1 MIWKMLPLQLTILGF
16 VLASLGQ
23 ARLNQGENENLAVAL
38 LAAGVVLVVVAFLR
52 QTEEESRQKRPPG
65 PGWDGQGMLALLVAS
80 LPGWVA
86 GCLLAVRWDSLYT
99 GLLLYA
105 CGLGLVCTVCA
116 RREGWRLP
124 ALNTLKD
131 HGVELTLVG
140 LVLALGLLLLVYRL
154 DYYPPPG
161 SISWNDE
168 AQIGKDAYGV
178 IHHGLRPWQFPVSVY
193 TTCLAFLTL
202 GPTVLALRLTF
213 VLLGFV
219 TLVVFYLLTREIF
232 RWPVALAS
240 TFLFAVSRW
249 HIAFSRLVLPST
261 PAMLL
266 EVATFYLLLRGRRT
280 GGMTNYV
287 LAGMTMGL
295 GLYSHASFRIV
306 PLLVLLLFL
315 RQAWSSWRAARMGE
329 TGAYRAV
336 LTRWLSFLTSATVFT
351 LPLAAIIWREPNVA
365 FGERF
370 RSVMPVVFGGA
381 GAEQMEG
388 LLERVGRLVGF
399 FNYQGEA
406 WGAVNLPDLP
416 MLDPLTGVLFVLG
429 FGYCLFYLW
438 RSRHL
443 FYVSWFVITLV
454 AGGLLT
460 LDLRSHRFAG
470 LMPVLFIFAGIFL
483 DGALKT
489 FELALGFR
497 RRGYFALLLV
507 PFLALAGWANY
518 HVFFHRQIQ
527 TDSVRIEFTR
537 EISAVANYIASL
549 GEGHYVYLFAN
560 YPYYSPGMDFG
571 WMAREAPGER
581 GVDVADVIPSH
592 REAGDE
598 DLVYIFVTPYDVQAL
613 AEVVAYYYP
622 AAEIETFHGE
632 YNRYAF
638 VAAHVGA
645 ERVRES
651 QGLLGYYYS
660 GHETR
665 PVPNLVRQEKQLAI
679 YRTGEEPPLPF
690 PFSVEWRGTLYA
702 PGWGS
707 YVLEMEPSG
716 LCQMKVDGSQVE
728 VGEEIG
734 LAKGGHQLRVTCL
747 SLEEVPSLRL
757 LRTTPGRQREV
768 VPAQFLSPREEALGL
783 LVSVFVGPEWR
794 GEPVEQSIQPVPS
807 LLSMPTPWQSAFV
820 PELAGGLYSLDCQ
833 GQLEVEEGGT
843 YRFDVLSWNG
853 SATLLIDGAEVV
865 SVGGERGTAASGEV
879 ELGPGWYD
887 LRLRY
892 SYQGGEFSGVE
903 VLWTPPRGETQ
914 VIPPALLRPAGE
926 GGHRLRQPA
935 SLRTK

>member
-1 MIWKMLPLQLTILGF
+1 MIWKMLPLELTILGF

-23 ARLNQGENENLAVAL
+23 ARLNQGQNEILAVGL
-38 LAAGVVLVVVAFLR
+38 LAAGVVLVLVAFRRLP
-52 QTEEESRQKRPPG
+52 EEETRQKRPPG
-65 PGWDGQGMLALLVAS
+65 PGWDGQGMLSLLVPS

-105 CGLGLVCTVCA
+105 CGLGVVCAVCA
-116 RREGWRLP
+116 RRERWRLP
-124 ALNTLKD
+124 ALSTLKD

-178 IHHGLRPWQFPVSVY
+178 IHHGSRPWQFPVSVY

-202 GPTVLALRLTF
+202 GPTVLSLRLTF
-213 VLLGFV
+213 VFLGFV
-219 TLVVFYLLTREIF
+219 TLVVFYLLARETF

-280 GGMTNYV
+280 GGMVNYV

-329 TGAYRAV
+329 TGPYRAV
-336 LTRWLSFLTSATVFT
+336 LTRWLSFLTSATAFT
-351 LPLAAIIWREPNVA
+351 LPLAAIIWREPHVA

-370 RSVMPVVFGGA
+370 RSVMPLVFGVG
-381 GAEQMEG
+381 GTEQMEG
-388 LLERVGRLVGF
+388 LLERVERLVGF
-399 FNYQGEA
+399 FNYRGEA

-429 FGYCLFYLW
+429 FGYCLLYLW
-438 RSRHL
+438 RRRHL

-460 LDLRSHRFAG
+460 IDLRSHRFAG
-470 LMPVLFIFAGIFL
+470 LMPVLFIFAGIFF

-489 FELALGFR
+489 LEMAFGHR
-497 RRGYFALLLV
+497 RRVYFALLLV

-518 HVFFHRQIQ
+518 QVFFHRQIHA
-527 TDSVRIEFTR
+527 DSVRIEFTR
-537 EISAVANYIASL
+537 EISAVANYIALL

-560 YPYYSPGMDFG
+560 YPYYSPGMDFA

-581 GVDVADVIPSH
+581 GVDVLGAIPSH
-592 REAGDE
+592 REVGDE

-622 AAEIETFHGE
+622 GVHIETFHGE
-632 YNRYAF
+632 YDRYTF

-645 ERVRES
+645 EQVRES

-660 GHETR
+660 GHETK
-665 PVPNLVRQEKQLAI
+665 PVPDMVRRERQLEAPWMV
-679 YRTGEEPPLPF
+679 EEPPVPF

-702 PGWGS
+702 PEWGS

-716 LCQMKVDGSQVE
+716 LCLMEVDGSRVE
-728 VGEEIG
+728 DGEEIG

-747 SLEEVPSLRL
+747 GWEEVPSLRL
-757 LRTTPGRQREV
+757 LRTTPGRQPEV

-783 LVSVFVGPEWR
+783 LVSVFEGPEWR
-794 GEPVEQSIQPVPS
+794 GEPVERSIQPVLS
-807 LLSMPTPWQSAFV
+807 LLSMPTAWQSAFV
-820 PELAGGLYSLDCQ
+820 PELAGELYSLDCQ
-833 GQLEVEEGGT
+833 GQLKVEEPGI
-843 YRFDVLSWNG
+843 YRFDVLSWKG
-853 SATLLIDGAEVV
+853 GATLLIDGGEVV
-865 SVGGERGTAASGEV
+865 SVEGERGAGASGEV

-892 SYQGGEFSGVE
+892 SYHGGEFSGVE
-903 VLWTPPRGETQ
+903 VLWTPRGAETQ
-914 VIPPALLRPAGE
+914 IIP
-926 GGHRLRQPA
+926 PA
-935 SLRTK
+935 SLRPPGEAITGSASRPP

>member
-23 ARLNQGENENLAVAL
+23 ARLNQGQNENLAVAL
-38 LAAGVVLVVVAFLR
+38 LAAGVVLVLLAFRRLP
-52 QTEEESRQKRPPG
+52 EEETRQKRPPG
-65 PGWDGQGMLALLVAS
+65 PGWDGQGMVALLVGS
-80 LPGWVA
+80 IPGWVA

-140 LVLALGLLLLVYRL
+140 LVLALGLFLLVYRL

-178 IHHGLRPWQFPVSVY
+178 IHHGSRPWQFPVSVY

-202 GPTVLALRLTF
+202 GPTVLSLRLTF
-213 VLLGFV
+213 VFLGFV

-280 GGMTNYV
+280 GGMVNYV

-306 PLLVLLLFL
+306 PLLVLLLFP
-315 RQAWSSWRAARMGE
+315 RQAWSSWRAARMGD
-329 TGAYRAV
+329 TAPHRAV
-336 LTRWLSFLTSATVFT
+336 LTRWLSFLASATAFI

-370 RSVMPVVFGGA
+370 RSVMPVVFGG
-381 GAEQMEG
+381 GGTEQVEG

-399 FNYQGEA
+399 FNHQGEA

-443 FYVSWFVITLV
+443 FYVSWFVITLI

-460 LDLRSHRFAG
+460 IDLRSHRFAG
-470 LMPVLFIFAGIFL
+470 LMPVLFIFAGIFI

-489 FELALGFR
+489 LEMAFGHR

-527 TDSVRIEFTR
+527 ADSVRIEFTR
-537 EISAVANYIASL
+537 EISAVATYIASL

-560 YPYYSPGMDFG
+560 YPYYSPGMDFA

-581 GVDVADVIPSH
+581 GVDVLGAIPSH

-613 AEVVAYYYP
+613 AEVVAHYYP
-622 AAEIETFHGE
+622 EAQIETFHGE
-632 YNRYAF
+632 YDRYTF

-645 ERVRES
+645 EQVRES

-660 GHETR
+660 GHETK
-665 PVPNLVRQEKQLAI
+665 PVPDMVRRERRLEAPWMVQ
-679 YRTGEEPPLPF
+679 EPPLPF

-702 PGWGS
+702 PEWGS

-716 LCQMKVDGSQVE
+716 LCQMEVDGSRVDD
-728 VGEEIG
+728 GEGIG

-757 LRTTPGRQREV
+757 LRTTPQRQREV

-783 LVSVFVGPEWR
+783 LVSVFEGPEWR

-820 PELAGGLYSLDCQ
+820 PELAGELYSLDCQ
-833 GQLEVEEGGT
+833 GQLKVEEPGT
-843 YRFDVLSWNG
+843 YRFDVISWNG
-853 SATLLIDGAEVV
+853 GATLLIDGAEVV

-879 ELGPGWYD
+879 DLAPGWYD

-892 SYQGGEFSGVE
+892 SYHGGEFSGVE

-926 GGHRLRQPA
+926 AITGSASQPP
-935 SLRTK
+935 